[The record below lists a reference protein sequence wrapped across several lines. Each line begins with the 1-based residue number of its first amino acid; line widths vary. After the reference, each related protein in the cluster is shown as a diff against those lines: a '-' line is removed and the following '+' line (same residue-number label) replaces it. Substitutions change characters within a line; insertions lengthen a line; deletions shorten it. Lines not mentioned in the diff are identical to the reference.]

1 MSDGGTVTDAASDRL
16 VDEQVQTDVTGPII
30 LQVDPNR
37 NNVQLVNVNGPI
49 IRDEVYA
56 LACDYIN
63 YRLRKAGFSWPD
75 CPALPA
81 EPSRY
86 CLVMRTLGDEFERR
100 YAEVFHDMSTTLQ
113 ITPNTASSTF
123 LSVCGEL
130 FRGNGDQIEI
140 KWGRIVALYAF
151 AGALAVQC
159 VDKEMPQQVS
169 NIAEWV
175 TFYTQ
180 THLSDWIASHGG
192 WNGFVQ
198 FYENKNTDEKWP
210 SFRKV
215 MTGVGIACGA
225 VGVATLAGM
234 LVGRP

>member
-16 VDEQVQTDVTGPII
+16 VDEQVQTDATGPII
-30 LQVDPNR
+30 LQIDPNQ
-37 NNVQLVNVNGPI
+37 NFGLMNVNGPHI
-49 IRDEVYA
+49 GDEVYL

-75 CPALPA
+75 CPTLPA
-81 EPSRY
+81 DPSRY

-113 ITPNTASSTF
+113 ITPDTASSTF

-192 WNGFVQ
+192 WVRNFCIFVR
-198 FYENKNTDEKWP
+198 FVELLGGLGLA
-210 SFRKV
+210 FRLDVIRQKIFSCFKFFL
-215 MTGVGIACGA
+215 M
-225 VGVATLAGM
+225 
-234 LVGRP
+234 